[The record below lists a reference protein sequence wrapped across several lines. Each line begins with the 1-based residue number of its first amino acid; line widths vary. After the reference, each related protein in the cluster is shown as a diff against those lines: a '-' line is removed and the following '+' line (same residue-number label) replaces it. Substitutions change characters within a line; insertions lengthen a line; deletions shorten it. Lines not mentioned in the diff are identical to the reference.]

1 MTVSTV
7 STVSTGSRPVLVEGA
22 LAGRIV
28 AVAAL
33 VAVVVFLV
41 ALLGL

>member
-1 MTVSTV
+1 VTVP
-7 STVSTGSRPVLVEGA
+7 TGPRPALVEGA
-22 LAGRIV
+22 LAGRLV

-33 VAVVVFLV
+33 AAVVVFLV